1 MKSKQRLASPMMR
14 SMCGKTALRSRGA
27 EQSVRW
33 CGRVDSTQH
42 GVCSE
47 DCCFGTAAMST
58 VFSPSVYAVL
68 REAGARRRGAFG
80 PGASA
85 GNQNKQG
92 SSHSVA
98 RHVPSSRLP
107 GSKRPARSAHNSRSP
122 KSLPYKLSY
131 NKSTPDSQVVSPRLH
146 VPSRITAQ
154 T

>member
-1 MKSKQRLASPMMR
+1 M
-14 SMCGKTALRSRGA
+14 
-27 EQSVRW
+27 RW
-33 CGRVDSTQH
+33 CGRVESTQH
-42 GVCSE
+42 PVCSE
-47 DCCFGTAAMST
+47 NYCVDTAAMSI

-68 REAGARRRGAFG
+68 REAGARRGAFG

-92 SSHSVA
+92 SSHLVA
-98 RHVPSSRLP
+98 RHVLPSRLP

-146 VPSRITAQ
+146 IPSRITAQ